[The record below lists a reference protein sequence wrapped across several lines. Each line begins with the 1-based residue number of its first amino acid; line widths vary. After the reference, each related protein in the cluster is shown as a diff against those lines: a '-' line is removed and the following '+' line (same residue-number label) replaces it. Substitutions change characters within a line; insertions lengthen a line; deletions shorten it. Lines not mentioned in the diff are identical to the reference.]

1 MSDLLPPTW
10 KEFTNALSWFA
21 AAPARWLKSAEQ
33 DLSAAAQWI
42 WEVIQGDFNDNQSTA
57 QTVTSTVISMIPIVD
72 QICDVRDV
80 VANCRKINQ
89 DTSNKWAWVAL
100 VLTLIGLFPVL
111 GSLVKGC
118 FKILFAYGRKAMA
131 GMGKAAFDPDL
142 WKFTG
147 PYVEAGIKKLNEFL
161 ARPEVRKALAA
172 MKWDNVYKELAKLM
186 RELSAQLSVGALTK
200 VFDGALVNLKSL
212 LDWVQKWGNAAMKTQ
227 AGELYKMVKGIR
239 DQANAKLGEVVK
251 PVQDWLNRL
260 ARRLEIEHQAA
271 YTAKTNVLNASSWI
285 RLSQTAEEA
294 AFKKSKPAWVDETT
308 KIAHVAQDKAVAKTG
323 WPDIS
328 ELGPKRPTL
337 NAYKTFAK
345 GMLEAKIYPP
355 GTVLYRVVD
364 PQSTDNSICW
374 MTKVEFDKL
383 KSKDDWRRTFAV
395 WANWNSNGEYVKYTV
410 PPGKGLNAWEGVTA
424 SQKMEVRGKPKYVL
438 EGGARQIVI
447 DPKDFDPKFFS
458 KREFTNW
465 GYDDLGHEAGLIG
478 VPFLSNNLYK

>member
-1 MSDLLPPTW
+1 
-10 KEFTNALSWFA
+10 
-21 AAPARWLKSAEQ
+21 
-33 DLSAAAQWI
+33 
-42 WEVIQGDFNDNQSTA
+42 
-57 QTVTSTVISMIPIVD
+57 MIPIVD

-147 PYVEAGIKKLNEFL
+147 PYVEAGIKKPNEFL

-260 ARRLEIEHQAA
+260 ARRLEIEADMSYRA
-271 YTAKTNVLNASSWI
+271 YTNTLNPHAFKKPSLDVEI
-285 RLSQTAEEA
+285 A
-294 AFKKSKPAWVDETT
+294 AFKKDKPAWVDV
-308 KIAHVAQDKAVAKTG
+308 KKKQAFPALKTSPVISPG
-323 WPDIS
+323 FPDITDAS
-328 ELGPKRPTL
+328 KSGQLREK
-337 NAYKTFAK
+337 YKTFHKA
-345 GMLEAKIYPP
+345 EPVEIAP
-355 GTVLYRVVD
+355 GTTLYRVLD
-364 PQSTDNSICW
+364 PTSSDNSICW
-374 MTKVEFDKL
+374 MRKAEFDKL

-395 WANWNSNGEYVKYTV
+395 WGNWNSNGEFVTYVV
-410 PPGKGLNAWEGVTA
+410 PPGKPLKVWEGATGTQVLKDTG
-424 SQKMEVRGKPKYVL
+424 GKTVDAGGGKAFHL
-438 EGGARQIVI
+438 EGGAIQIVL
-447 DPKDFDPKFFS
+447 DPADLVKS
-458 KREFTNW
+458 SMGKRQPTGW
-465 GYDDLGHEAGLIG
+465 GYSGLGEPVSMVG
-478 VPFLSNNLYK
+478 VPNLSNNWYESKK